1 MIEIKGKVGN
11 SRLFSASTLREW
23 QEGWERVA
31 VKVGGRVVTGQM
43 VVVAKLA
50 GRVGN
55 KGGSQGGQMVVGEI
69 ESVEWNPRRE
79 ETSG

>member
-1 MIEIKGKVGN
+1 M
-11 SRLFSASTLREW
+11 A
-23 QEGWERVA
+23 A
-31 VKVGGRVVTGQM
+31 KVGGRVVTGQM

-69 ESVEWNPRRE
+69 ESVGGNLWIRLADLSTFHVKSKSEK
-79 ETSG
+79 